1 MANTM
6 HSETNGRKWYTGNNL
21 TDRGF
26 NDSTSGGY
34 GYSDTA
40 LNKLN
45 SAINANKLP
54 TNNNNNNNNSTRTY
68 TGTTTNN
75 NAADAYSALLAAY
88 RGNDYSDYLAQAR
101 AAAQA
106 AYDRGMSA
114 LNDAYGSQ
122 MNSLRNNL
130 AETRK
135 SLLNNYNY
143 SRGNIGRDAE
153 DSLRQAYINRMQ
165 SERNLGQQMAAQ
177 GLSGGATETTLANMY
192 NNYGNARND
201 INTQANR
208 SYADLE
214 NNYNTNLSQA
224 MQAYNSAV
232 ANADLQKAQQAIQ
245 LENALSNNQ
254 ISALSD
260 YQTLMQRENQN
271 YLDLLKT
278 AIANGANFAY
288 TPTSANNAVQG
299 VAVQQA
305 SMPTAN
311 TNYAALQAL
320 LNAQQTPGSGAAVSL
335 ANPTVDN
342 NYLAQI
348 LAQLGAR

>member
-6 HSETNGRKWYTGNNL
+6 HSDTAGRKYYTGNNL

-26 NDSTSGGY
+26 DSSTSGGY
-34 GYSDTA
+34 GYSSGS
-40 LNKLN
+40 LNE
-45 SAINANKLP
+45 INNKIQANKLP
-54 TNNNNNNNNSTRTY
+54 STGNGGGGGNRSY
-68 TGTTTNN
+68 YGASTTNN

-114 LNDAYGSQ
+114 LDEAYGSQ
-122 MNSLRNNL
+122 LSSLRNNL
-130 AETRK
+130 NETKR

-192 NNYGNARND
+192 NNYGNARSD

-214 NNYNTNLSQA
+214 NNYNSNLSEA

-232 ANADLQKAQQAIQ
+232 ANADLQRAQQAIQ

-288 TPTSANNAVQG
+288 TPTTANNAVQG

-305 SMPTAN
+305 SMPTTN

-320 LNAQQTPGSGAAVSL
+320 MNAQQTPGSGAALTL
-335 ANPTVDN
+335 ANPVVDN
-342 NYLAQI
+342 NYLANI
-348 LAQLGAR
+348 LAKLGVK